1 MDAAQDRDRFI
12 EEMERQLSG
21 WKDPVARLLRALEQD
36 ELELY
41 AQPILALASPGRFP
55 MAEVLVRL
63 REGAELLLP
72 AGMFLP
78 AFEHYGMM
86 PELDRWVV
94 RNAIARVSRSSR
106 TPRLFFN
113 ISVQTT
119 GDAAFVRQIATELAD
134 AKVPPGAIAF
144 EVSEQGVS
152 TRPHAVKR
160 FASAARKKGFG
171 LVLSGFGR
179 GASFAPLKALRPDCV
194 KMDGTI
200 VRNLLASEIARQKA
214 DAIVRASDAMG
225 IRVVGEFVEN
235 DETLS
240 RLRVLGAH
248 YVQGFAVHPP
258 APLDDV
264 LRSLDSDPGL
274 PERDLPRRRSS
285 SSSSRRRRPS
295 SGR

>member
-1 MDAAQDRDRFI
+1 MDAAQDRERFI

-36 ELELY
+36 ELELF
-41 AQPILALASPGRFP
+41 AQPILALGAPGGFP

-63 REGAELLLP
+63 REQAELLLP

-94 RNAIARVSRSSR
+94 RNAIARVARCSRP
-106 TPRLFFN
+106 PRLFFN

-119 GDAAFVRQIATELAD
+119 GDAGFVRQIAKELAG
-134 AKVPPGAIAF
+134 AKLSPGAIAF
-144 EVSEQGVS
+144 EISEHGIL
-152 TRPHAVKR
+152 TRPHAARR
-160 FASAARKKGFG
+160 FASAARKKGFA

-179 GASFAPLKALRPDCV
+179 GVSLAPLKALRPEYV

-200 VRNLLASEIARQKA
+200 VRNLRTSEIARQKA

-240 RLRVLGAH
+240 QLKAQGAH
-248 YVQGFAVHPP
+248 YAQGFAVHPP
-258 APLDDV
+258 APLEEA
-264 LRSLDSDPGL
+264 LRNSGSG
-274 PERDLPRRRSS
+274 PELPRRRSS
-285 SSSSRRRRPS
+285 SSSSRRRRRN